1 MRREKSRRGLML
13 ERPARGLKI
22 RNLQTPANQRMKAF
36 SESHP
41 ALTAWAGLIL
51 LFDGEVW
58 RNATL
63 PLRVKIGG
71 QIALQPRRA
80 QPNRYPD
87 FGPGTSLPPSRS
99 GGPVAVGVCNPLQW
113 RNRPRFSRGSLT
125 PGCGD
130 DGQEAHR
137 VSKNDRLSRH
147 KADFANEN
155 LCLPSFRA

>member
-1 MRREKSRRGLML
+1 ML
-13 ERPARGLKI
+13 ERPARSLKI
-22 RNLQTPANQRMKAF
+22 KNLQTPANQRMKAF

-63 PLRVKIGG
+63 PLHVESATRLYRK
-71 QIALQPRRA
+71 PRRA

-99 GGPVAVGVCNPLQW
+99 GGPVALGVCSPLQW
-113 RNRPRFSRGSLT
+113 RNRPRLAR
-125 PGCGD
+125 
-130 DGQEAHR
+130 
-137 VSKNDRLSRH
+137 
-147 KADFANEN
+147 
-155 LCLPSFRA
+155 

>member
-1 MRREKSRRGLML
+1 
-13 ERPARGLKI
+13 
-22 RNLQTPANQRMKAF
+22 MKAF

-63 PLRVKIGG
+63 PLRVQTRRSDGNRK
-71 QIALQPRRA
+71 PRRA

-130 DGQEAHR
+130 DGQEPIGFQRTMDYHAAKQR
-137 VSKNDRLSRH
+137 LQTKTFDFLNRSPAIECWLSKFPPDL
-147 KADFANEN
+147 
-155 LCLPSFRA
+155 